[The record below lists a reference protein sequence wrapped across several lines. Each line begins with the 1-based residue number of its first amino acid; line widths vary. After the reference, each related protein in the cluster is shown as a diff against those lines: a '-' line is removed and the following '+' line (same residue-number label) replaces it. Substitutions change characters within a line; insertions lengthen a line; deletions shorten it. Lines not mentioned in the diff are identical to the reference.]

1 MYIILINVSS
11 TRIYPETPSTVECQ
25 VLLDSSRVAN
35 DCLFCSTLSQ
45 PPPPPPPSPPPPPPP
60 PPFSKHPIL
69 IHPHI
74 KPVSKSPIFLGKS
87 SHELRTNNL
96 SGVLLQA
103 SCRLLSPA
111 EKRSL
116 PAQIANE
123 NKDVGEF
130 YRCS

>member
-35 DCLFCSTLSQ
+35 DFLFCSTLSQ
-45 PPPPPPPSPPPPPPP
+45 PPPPHPR
-60 PPFSKHPIL
+60 PFSKHPIL

-74 KPVSKSPIFLGKS
+74 KPVSKSPIFLGEC

-116 PAQIANE
+116 LAQIANE

-130 YRCS
+130 

>member
-35 DCLFCSTLSQ
+35 DFLFCSTLSQ
-45 PPPPPPPSPPPPPPP
+45 PPPPPIFKASHSDTPPHQASLQ
-60 PPFSKHPIL
+60 ITY
-69 IHPHI
+69 
-74 KPVSKSPIFLGKS
+74 FLGEC

-96 SGVLLQA
+96 SGVLLKA

-130 YRCS
+130 

>member
-25 VLLDSSRVAN
+25 VLLDISRVAN
-35 DCLFCSTLSQ
+35 DFLFCSTLSQ
-45 PPPPPPPSPPPPPPP
+45 LPPPL
-60 PPFSKHPIL
+60 FSKHPIL
-69 IHPHI
+69 IHPHV
-74 KPVSKSPIFLGKS
+74 KPVSKSPIFLGEC

-96 SGVLLQA
+96 SGVLQKA

-116 PAQIANE
+116 PAQTANE

-130 YRCS
+130 

>member
-11 TRIYPETPSTVECQ
+11 TRIYPETLSTVECQ

-35 DCLFCSTLSQ
+35 DFLFCSTLSQ
-45 PPPPPPPSPPPPPPP
+45 PPPPP
-60 PPFSKHPIL
+60 FSKHPIL
-69 IHPHI
+69 IRPHI
-74 KPVSKSPIFLGKS
+74 KPVSKSPIFLREC

-96 SGVLLQA
+96 SGVLLKA
-103 SCRLLSPA
+103 SCQLLSPA
-111 EKRSL
+111 EKHSL

-130 YRCS
+130 